1 MIGVNAKEYGEMSED
16 MFLLKDID
24 RESIKMSNSKKILQ
38 CLYQENQLTKQEISK
53 ALGLSIPTVTHNV
66 NTLIDEG
73 YIAQAGVATSTGGR
87 KPAVLQFLPDAKYSI
102 GIDVTSHG
110 YDMVLTNLKSEIK
123 ATKQVDFHYKN
134 MNAFITHV
142 REEMHAMLKEHAIAV
157 EHVLGVG
164 FSLRGTVNKEH
175 RIFEVAPNTDI
186 KSIDFNQYEA
196 ILETKIYIE
205 NEANA
210 AAIAEN
216 ALGIAKQMRNLVY
229 LSINEGVGTG
239 IVIRGYL
246 YRGKNHR
253 AGEFGH
259 MMVNPH
265 GPSCTC
271 GNKGC
276 LETYVSTKALE
287 KACHDAYGIAISVD
301 ELFQRFQLK
310 EPEAVRIV
318 EQLIQYL
325 AIGIKNIVNG
335 LDPHY
340 IVIGGSLSLYGDYFM
355 SQLKEQVYNNNIF
368 YKPSDHKIMLSSL
381 KEKSSVLG
389 AALLPLQ
396 ELLYGSEK
404 VI

>member
-1 MIGVNAKEYGEMSED
+1 

-38 CLYQENQLTKQEISK
+38 CLHHENQLTKQEISK
-53 ALGLSIPTVTHNV
+53 ALNLSIPTVTHNV
-66 NTLIDEG
+66 NTLIEEG
-73 YIAQAGVATSTGGR
+73 YIEQVGVATSTGGR
-87 KPAVLQFLPDAKYSI
+87 KPAVLQFLPDAKYSV
-102 GIDVTSHG
+102 GIDVSSHG
-110 YDMVLTNLKSEIK
+110 YYMVLTNLKSEI
-123 ATKQVDFHYKN
+123 TKTREVDFHYKN
-134 MNAFITHV
+134 MNDFINHV
-142 REEMHAMLKEHAIAV
+142 KENLNAMLREKQISIEDL
-157 EHVLGVG
+157 LGVG
-164 FSLRGTVNKEH
+164 FSLRGTVNKEQ

-186 KSIDFNQYEA
+186 KSINFDQYEA

-216 ALGIAKQMRNLVY
+216 ALGVAKKMRNLIY

-259 MMVNPH
+259 MVINPQ
-265 GPSCTC
+265 GPQCDC

-276 LETYVSTKALE
+276 LETYVSMKALE
-287 KACHDAYGIAISVD
+287 KVCEDTYGAKVSVE
-301 ELFQRFQLK
+301 ELFQRYQL
-310 EPEAVRIV
+310 EESSAIDIV
-318 EQLIQYL
+318 EQLIHYL
-325 AIGIKNIVNG
+325 TIGIKNIMNG

-340 IVIGGSLSLYGDYFM
+340 IVIGGNLSRYGEYFM
-355 SQLKEQVYNNNIF
+355 NQLNQQVYKNNIF
-368 YKPSDHKIMLSSL
+368 YKPSDHKIILSSL